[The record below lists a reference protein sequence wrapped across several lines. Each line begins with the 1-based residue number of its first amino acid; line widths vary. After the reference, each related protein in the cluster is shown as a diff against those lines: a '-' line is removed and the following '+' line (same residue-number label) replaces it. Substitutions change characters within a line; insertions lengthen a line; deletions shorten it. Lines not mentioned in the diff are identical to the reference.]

1 MCVHSEPALEVAAE
15 KAADY
20 TRFLP
25 STTGRYFY
33 WMHGRMLDALD
44 ANLEWFGRDGAQA
57 LEYWLDVS
65 RFSGWQRDQTV
76 EIPWN
81 EAVFRDDLGT
91 YARRGIRHVTTF
103 AAWLDGDYARR
114 WGVAPVHAY
123 GTGLSRWKW
132 IGGEATEQP

>member
-1 MCVHSEPALEVAAE
+1 
-15 KAADY
+15 
-20 TRFLP
+20 
-25 STTGRYFY
+25 
-33 WMHGRMLDALD
+33 MLDALD

-65 RFSGWQRDQTV
+65 RFSGWKRDQTV

-81 EAVFRDDLGT
+81 DAVFRDDLGT

-114 WGVAPVHAY
+114 WGVAPVRAY
-123 GTGLSRWKW
+123 GAGLDRWKW